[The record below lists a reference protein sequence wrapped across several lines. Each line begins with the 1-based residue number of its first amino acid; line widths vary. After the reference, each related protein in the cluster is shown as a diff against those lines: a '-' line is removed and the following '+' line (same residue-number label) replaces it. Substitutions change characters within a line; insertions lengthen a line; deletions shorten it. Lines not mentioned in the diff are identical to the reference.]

1 MRPTQLISWLLLCGT
16 LAFFAVSAQAQVNRV
31 PGRIVAAKVTG
42 AVTAIDLATETSRTL
57 ATSDVVSQQ
66 TRIVTGA
73 GASVILVFSNGASL
87 NVGSDSSLDIEE
99 FLQDP
104 FQTEVAVATLEEEP
118 TSSTTSVRLTRGE
131 LVGNVKKLNRD
142 AGSTFTVKTPVGA
155 AGIRGTTF
163 RIVFRPDASGRV
175 FFTLTT
181 SEGVVLLE
189 PQAAPG
195 VSVETGNEVT
205 VSVDV
210 TVDEAAGTVTLNSAP
225 TVEGLTQASIQALA
239 AIETAANDIVQ
250 ASAAVI
256 ISTVSNTTSDTNGTT
271 GSESEGEGD
280 ESRKEETNDQQSDT
294 GGDDNSQQSN
304 SVTEQQSPIFG
315 PTTPQ
320 NSTTPG
326 DGKKG

>member
-1 MRPTQLISWLLLCGT
+1 MRPTKLISWLLLCGT

-42 AVTAIDLATETSRTL
+42 AVTAIDLATGTSRTL
-57 ATSDVVSQQ
+57 ATSEVVSQQ
-66 TRIVTGA
+66 TRIVTSA

-87 NVGSDSSLDIEE
+87 NVGADSSMDIEE

-104 FQTEVAVATLEEEP
+104 FQTEVAMATLEEEP

-131 LVGNVKKLNRD
+131 LVGNVKKLNQ
-142 AGSTFTVKTPVGA
+142 AGGSTFTVNTPVGA

-163 RIVFRPDASGRV
+163 RIVFRPDSSGRV

-181 SEGVVLLE
+181 AEGVVLLE
-189 PQAAPG
+189 PQAAQG
-195 VSVETGNEVT
+195 ISVETGNEVT

-210 TVDEAAGTVTLNSAP
+210 TVDEASGTVTLNAAP
-225 TVEGLTQASIQALA
+225 AVEGLTQASIQALA

-250 ASAAVI
+250 ASASVI
-256 ISTVSNTTSDTNGTT
+256 ISTVSNSTSDANGTT
-271 GSESEGEGD
+271 RSESQGD
-280 ESRKEETNDQQSDT
+280 ESGEKDQQS
-294 GGDDNSQQSN
+294 SSMIQQQN
-304 SVTEQQSPIFG
+304 PIFG

-320 NSTTPG
+320 SSTTPG
-326 DGKKG
+326 DGKRD

>member
-1 MRPTQLISWLLLCGT
+1 MRPTKLISWLLLCGT

-42 AVTAIDLATETSRTL
+42 AVTAIDLATGTSRTL
-57 ATSDVVSQQ
+57 ATSEVVSQQ
-66 TRIVTGA
+66 TRIVTSA

-87 NVGSDSSLDIEE
+87 NVGADSSMDIEE

-104 FQTEVAVATLEEEP
+104 FQTEVAMATLEEEP

-131 LVGNVKKLNRD
+131 LVGNVKKLNQ
-142 AGSTFTVKTPVGA
+142 AGGSTFTVNTPVGA

-163 RIVFRPDASGRV
+163 RIVFRPDSSGRV

-181 SEGVVLLE
+181 AEGVVLLE
-189 PQAAPG
+189 PQAAQG
-195 VSVETGNEVT
+195 ISVETGNEVT

-210 TVDEAAGTVTLNSAP
+210 TVDEASGTVTLNAAP
-225 TVEGLTQASIQALA
+225 AVEGLTQASIQALA

-250 ASAAVI
+250 ASASVI
-256 ISTVSNTTSDTNGTT
+256 ISTVSNSTSDANGTT
-271 GSESEGEGD
+271 RSESRED
-280 ESRKEETNDQQSDT
+280 ESGEKDQQS
-294 GGDDNSQQSN
+294 SSMIQQQN
-304 SVTEQQSPIFG
+304 PIFG

-320 NSTTPG
+320 SSTTPG
-326 DGKKG
+326 DGKRD

>member
-1 MRPTQLISWLLLCGT
+1 MRPSKLISWLLLCGT
-16 LAFFAVSAQAQVNRV
+16 LAFFAASTQAQTGRV

-42 AVTAIDLATETSRTL
+42 AVTAIDLATQATRTL

-66 TRIVTGA
+66 TRIVTSA

-87 NVGSDSSLDIEE
+87 NVGSDSSMDIEE

-104 FQTEVAVATLEEEP
+104 FQAEVAVATLEAEP

-131 LVGNVKKLNRD
+131 LVGNVKKLNQ
-142 AGSTFTVKTPVGA
+142 AGGSTFTVNTPVGA

-175 FFTLTT
+175 FFTLSTA
-181 SEGVVLLE
+181 EGVVLFE
-189 PQAAPG
+189 APAAEG
-195 VSVETGNEVT
+195 VSVETGNEVA

-210 TVDEAAGTVTLNSAP
+210 TVDEASGTVTLNSAP
-225 TVEGLTQASIQALA
+225 TVEGLTPVSPQALA
-239 AIETAANDIVQ
+239 AIEAAANDIVQ
-250 ASAAVI
+250 ASSAVI
-256 ISTVSNTTSDTNGTT
+256 ISTSSNTTSD
-271 GSESEGEGD
+271 SGEGPA
-280 ESRKEETNDQQSDT
+280 QSS
-294 GGDDNSQQSN
+294 DDNSNQSK
-304 SVTEQQSPIFG
+304 SFMETPSPVFG

-326 DGKKG
+326 DGKQD